1 MAEGQTNESNADPVN
16 DVTGQQ
22 IARRYAQGFLSA
34 CGAGADAAV
43 ADLDSVDQEVFEKHP
58 RMFETLCSSFLEHE
72 QRVEMIDRVFGS
84 RVDVN
89 VVRLLKV
96 LSSHGRMELAR
107 SVAKQAR
114 ELHNESQNRVDV
126 LVRLAAPADDAQ
138 LSEISQAVGAKL
150 GVEPVVKVEI
160 DPNLIGG
167 LEIRVGDTV
176 FDGSLR
182 TAFKIAHKSIVE
194 QTVQAIE
201 TQPERFTAAV

>member
-107 SVAKQAR
+107 
-114 ELHNESQNRVDV
+114 ESQNRVDV